1 MRSWP
6 GKNHESFPFQTV
18 AQIDRGRSVLL
29 AFADIRRMLQN
40 RNLGRV
46 SIIFC
51 TPELCKSPP
60 AFSSVREQLVAGAW
74 NMEIQICKVNI
85 GNQLAWILGWKSNH
99 FHWRLLLLDVQ
110 ELTTV
115 RRTLQVGR
123 HLCNFVADSISQKQY
138 FKIDSWACCFERK
151 SHGIL

>member
-1 MRSWP
+1 MRSWQKSWKFSLSNRCTDWQ
-6 GKNHESFPFQTV
+6 GAVCAVGIRRYS
-18 AQIDRGRSVLL
+18 
-29 AFADIRRMLQN
+29 RRMLQIL
-40 RNLGRV
+40 NLGRV

-115 RRTLQVGR
+115 RWTLQVGG